1 MKITNEIAEKFSMIQ
16 FLAFDFDGVFT
27 DNLVYTT
34 ETGQESV
41 CCWRSDGLGISNIK
55 KLNIPIWVL
64 SSEKNPVV
72 TKRCQKLGISK
83 NRPHQSILL
92 NWFCDLIL

>member
-1 MKITNEIAEKFSMIQ
+1 MKITNKIAEKFSMIQ

-41 CCWRSDGLGISNIK
+41 CC
-55 KLNIPIWVL
+55 
-64 SSEKNPVV
+64 
-72 TKRCQKLGISK
+72 
-83 NRPHQSILL
+83 
-92 NWFCDLIL
+92 